1 MTQKQPNPKF
11 NKPKVSYPKLPKMRY
26 VLVEWPE
33 IQDFMTNPRWNECIL
48 CIDIE
53 GHTCPDSIYAVPED
67 LYNAVTQL
75 DYKMNDRVEHP
86 SHYTW
91 LKKLCGI
98 EAIDITRNMNFNLGC
113 ALKYILRAGHKE
125 EEGMSIKEK
134 QIEDLEKA
142 VWYLTDEINRI
153 KNTD

>member
-1 MTQKQPNPKF
+1 
-11 NKPKVSYPKLPKMRY
+11 
-26 VLVEWPE
+26 
-33 IQDFMTNPRWNECIL
+33 
-48 CIDIE
+48 
-53 GHTCPDSIYAVPED
+53 
-67 LYNAVTQL
+67 
-75 DYKMNDRVEHP
+75 MNDRVEHP

-98 EAIDITRNMNFNLGC
+98 EAIDITRHMNFNLGC

-125 EEGMSIKEK
+125 EEGMSIKDI

-142 VWYLTDEINRI
+142 IWYLTDEINRI